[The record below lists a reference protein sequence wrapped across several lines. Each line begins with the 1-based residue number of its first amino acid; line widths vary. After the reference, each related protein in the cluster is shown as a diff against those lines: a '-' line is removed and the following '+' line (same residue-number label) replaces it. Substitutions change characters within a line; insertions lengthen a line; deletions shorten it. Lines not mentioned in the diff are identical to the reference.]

1 MPWKPKST
9 FEKLKN
15 IPKFLFLVH
24 HLPPFSGQ
32 PNRNKQKRIR
42 EKERKRE
49 TSEMA
54 PFRKRWRFEGSET
67 GRRGGVFQIG
77 GRCERGENEATRH
90 ERLSPRLQS
99 FAEKASPNQSSQAL
113 HLRFSW
119 GYSGFETFLSFSY
132 KEGSF
137 TPQRHPSGRVEW
149 RNNIKFRW
157 FLI

>member
-42 EKERKRE
+42 ERERERERE

-113 HLRFSW
+113 HLRFS
-119 GYSGFETFLSFSY
+119 GVTQASRRFSLFLTKGVLLTHSGT
-132 KEGSF
+132 
-137 TPQRHPSGRVEW
+137 HRVEW
-149 RNNIKFRW
+149 RNNIKFR
-157 FLI
+157 